1 MCAICLCGK
10 LKIEKNFRQTEDKQ
24 TESIETNTENWEKA
38 RDKETDKHI
47 GTKTFCNERE
57 GETQTERKWGKSLRA
72 EQLSVRECD

>member
-1 MCAICLCGK
+1 VCVNFVCAICLCGK
-10 LKIEKNFRQTEDKQ
+10 LKIEKIFRQTEDKQ

-57 GETQTERKWGKSLRA
+57 RERHKLRENGEKA
-72 EQLSVRECD
+72 CVLSS